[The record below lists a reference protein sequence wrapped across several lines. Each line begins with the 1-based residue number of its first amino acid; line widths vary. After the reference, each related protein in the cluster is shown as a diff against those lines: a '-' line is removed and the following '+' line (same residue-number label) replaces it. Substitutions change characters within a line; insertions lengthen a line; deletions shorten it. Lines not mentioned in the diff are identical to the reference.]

1 MTATIR
7 GILVTL
13 CLGLGL
19 AGLAAAEDGPRAAT
33 LDPAFVVGAP
43 KGQPLAGPALDTRTE
58 DVAGLLRCPV
68 CQGLSVA
75 ASPSSMASNMK
86 AEVRSLL
93 AVGYSDEQV
102 LAYFERSYGEFV
114 RLQPPLRGVNWLV
127 WLGPVAALLAGGGT
141 VVLALRRSAS
151 QSPNPTAQELPTRDT
166 LPDDEALAAAVL
178 RIRERAY
185 GWPGGVPPRADAP

>member
-1 MTATIR
+1 MTVTIR
-7 GILVTL
+7 GILVT
-13 CLGLGL
+13 LGLGL
-19 AGLAAAEDGPRAAT
+19 AGLAAAEEGPRAAA

-43 KGQPLAGPALDTRTE
+43 KGQPLAGAVLDSHTE
-58 DVAGLLRCPV
+58 EVAGLLRCPV

-93 AVGYSDEQV
+93 AAGYTEEQV

-114 RLQPPLRGVNWLV
+114 RLRPTLRGVNWVV

-141 VVLALRRSAS
+141 VFLALRRSTAAAEAGAS
-151 QSPNPTAQELPTRDT
+151 PTDALPSRDT
-166 LPDDEALAAAVL
+166 LPDDRALASAVL

-185 GWPGGVPPRADAP
+185 GWSGGVAPRAEP